1 MYAVIKTGGK
11 QYRVA
16 ANDTI
21 TIEKLIGEAGEH
33 VHFTDVLMV
42 ADGEKIEVG
51 APLVTGA
58 TVVGEIA
65 GQIKS
70 PTVYIFKKRRRKHHR
85 RRNGHRQLLT
95 SVRITDILIG
105 GAKPAQKAAAPKK
118 VEAPKVEAAKPAPK
132 AEAPKP
138 APKAEPVKAAAPP
151 PPPPPAP
158 VAKAEPV
165 KAAPVAAAPAPRAE
179 APKAMETVKA
189 TPAAP
194 RDTSHLVETVK
205 GTTKQDTGEHR
216 VAKAVEGGHRVEA
229 VHTPDRDNSH
239 IVGTVK
245 GETVQSTTASRV
257 ATPIAGGHR
266 TVEIEGDPN
275 EGKDHILSTVRG
287 EVRLAPGVK
296 LDDISLIGGIGP
308 KIEEALHARGFK
320 TWAQIAN
327 LTAAQIETLNT
338 ELKLMGRIGREEWIE
353 QAKELMAGKPPRAKT
368 DKARKDQE

>member
-65 GQIKS
+65 EQVKS

-105 GAKPAQKAAAPKK
+105 GAKPTTKAAAPKK
-118 VEAPKVEAAKPAPK
+118 VEAAPAPKAAAPAPK
-132 AEAPKP
+132 AEAAKP
-138 APKAEPVKAAAPP
+138 A
-151 PPPPPAP
+151 
-158 VAKAEPV
+158 AKAEPV
-165 KAAPVAAAPAPRAE
+165 RSAEPVR
-179 APKAMETVKA
+179 AMETVK
-189 TPAAP
+189 AAP
-194 RDTSHLVETVK
+194 RDTSHIIETVK
-205 GTTKQDTGEHR
+205 GTTKVDTGEHR
-216 VAKAVEGGHRVEA
+216 VAKAVEGAHRTETVQ
-229 VHTPDRDNSH
+229 VQGRDSSH

-245 GETVQSTTASRV
+245 GDTVQSTTASRV
-257 ATPIAGGHR
+257 ATPVQGGHR

-287 EVRLAPGVK
+287 ETRLAAGVT

-308 KIEEALHARGFK
+308 KIEKALHEKGIK

-327 LTAAQIETLNT
+327 LKRFEVEALNT
-338 ELKLMGRIGREEWIE
+338 ELKLMGRIDREEWIE
-353 QAKELMAGKPPRAKT
+353 QAKELMAGKPPRAKS